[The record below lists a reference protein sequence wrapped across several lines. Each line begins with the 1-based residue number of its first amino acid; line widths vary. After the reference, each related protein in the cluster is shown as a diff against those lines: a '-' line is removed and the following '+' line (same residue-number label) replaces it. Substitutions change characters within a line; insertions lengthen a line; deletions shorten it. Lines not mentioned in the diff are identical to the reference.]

1 MLNRIIGSTTLFA
14 MIVITAAFAP
24 HTSARNTS
32 DGETYFR
39 CPSSYVFETSGS
51 AAHCKKP
58 EWTETKALAGCVI
71 GLYPSVDRV
80 GTKDMCAGT
89 NPLTGE
95 VSVEQQCNPADVT
108 NGFSKRIVA
117 GKDFCAK
124 THPAEYIAPN
134 VAITI

>member
-1 MLNRIIGSTTLFA
+1 MLNRIIGSTALVA
-14 MIVITAAFAP
+14 VIAITAAFAP
-24 HTSARNTS
+24 HAARTTS

-39 CPSSYVFETSGS
+39 CPSGYAFEVSGS

-58 EWTETKALAGCVI
+58 SWTETKSLAGCIV

-95 VSVEQQCNPADVT
+95 VSMEQQCNAADVT

-134 VAITI
+134 VAITL